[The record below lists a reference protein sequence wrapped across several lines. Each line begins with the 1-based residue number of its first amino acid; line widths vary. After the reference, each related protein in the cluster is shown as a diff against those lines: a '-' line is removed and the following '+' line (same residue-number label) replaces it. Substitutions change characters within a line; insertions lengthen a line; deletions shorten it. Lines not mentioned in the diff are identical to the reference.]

1 MDQQNIESPKPAYP
15 EVNTNTNL
23 QSEPTKINVT
33 SPVIHTTSGDQQNQL
48 LNMQMQQMQM
58 QQMQFQQMMLAQIAQ
73 NQKPQVQ
80 QIQQITQVQQTQQ
93 APQIIIQNKIERDIP
108 VRVVKPVP
116 FYIALLVFSL
126 NLSLPG
132 TGTIIGSFF
141 VDEQGKYFTRGLW
154 ELLLSVVLI
163 GWYLAFLSSLDFC
176 SRAE

>member
-15 EVNTNTNL
+15 EVNSNTNL

-33 SPVIHTTSGDQQNQL
+33 LPVIHTTSGDQQNQL
-48 LNMQMQQMQM
+48 LNMQIHQMHMQHMH
-58 QQMQFQQMMLAQIAQ
+58 FQQMMLLHMAQDQ
-73 NQKPQVQ
+73 EPQVP
-80 QIQQITQVQQTQQ
+80 QIKQMTQVQQTQQ